1 MKRSVH
7 YVMLLS
13 LLVQFFTPLLA
24 LAEETGDV
32 SPPGQSQSIDQPEVA
47 TKENL
52 LSLDTEKSSAT
63 ITDDQ
68 AATLKLFGS
77 LVRNDAAKEM
87 TFQLP
92 AEFTLAD
99 EHKVGELKNQTEDQL
114 GTYEVDSAD
123 LQTVKLQLNQSTLGA
138 VEDFYLELIGRYTR
152 GPDKKLALKDSQE
165 NEYVIP
171 ITEEANANESS
182 SQSTSPKDS
191 TTATSQS
198 QKQSTSQ
205 SQKQAAQEAST
216 QSTTSQAKSS
226 ETKQTARSQSSSS
239 ADTKTSTTQSGSAT
253 KATKNPDKLLGALAR
268 SFLGSEDKKTASD
281 VKQAEQESAA
291 SKEAADQKKNPEKA
305 AARTKANQSQIG
317 PQADS
322 NSLNEKL
329 NSKDIKVNL
338 TYYDD
343 QHPLAQGGIKAGSSV
358 PVDAGVNFDFDFDFD
373 DINLEKGDTY
383 VTKLPDLVKFTR
395 EFKNVPLTDSNGD
408 EYGRFSITNDGTNNI
423 LTIVMENP
431 NTTSAKVNFSGSL
444 DSGKIDEPG
453 EKDITFPDNNQLP
466 QSKVTVKPKVS
477 SSVSK
482 KGQPDKTRNPSEV
495 TWTVDF
501 NRDYQT
507 LTNAT
512 ITEDFP
518 KTEAPDPSKPTEK
531 KTLLSYLNAKVFQVN
546 YDLNGNE
553 IKAPPPAE
561 VPATD
566 YTLDPTTGNLTFKKA
581 INQPYRIVYQTK
593 IGEDFKPKGANGKTL
608 SIENT
613 ADFDATE
620 IQKIPAKASV
630 KAIYDGMIGKEQT
643 KYDKN
648 TQSYTWT
655 IHYNQSQ
662 KDIDQEAKIID
673 RYSNNMDLIAPDEPI
688 AKDDVTP
695 VIYKT
700 TIEPDGKVTRGEK
713 LDPNYYSFR
722 KTTEEN
728 GKKGFEITFNQEFY
742 KDGLDQ
748 QQAYDV
754 VYKTQINQPVQSG
767 MKVSNEVETKKPPT
781 APIEKTHTPQQQ
793 MGIKRHQVFNPKTHM
808 SHWRSTINGN
818 NYEMLDPVIYDKS
831 TAASEGNLG
840 FPQMDDNQES
850 PQGFELRDTTLP
862 GRPLL
867 VEGTDYEVIYK
878 DKNNQPIDPGKAK
891 TYASFEIRLKG
902 DKYTSG
908 GKIITN
914 HSFQIEYYTYLNID
928 ESSRNPNYRYDNDLE
943 VKWNDPNEPGQPPFE
958 NSNKTGYKANDSQA
972 NQGLKNGSYD
982 PKTKTITWTMYVN
995 YNNVKTPGIEID
1007 DPIQGNQKLKDL
1019 NSSLVIERGRID
1031 EKGNFQKDSDVW
1043 NANHKEGY
1051 VDLEKSQ
1058 SPNNQKLHI
1067 ILGEMEKEGQDT
1079 YPDAIPRWNQEDVDE
1094 NRMMVFKIQYETS
1107 LDNVIVDAASEYN
1120 NADVTV
1126 NRDQTDIDAQ
1136 VSIAYSKEGSAKEV
1150 DYDDQTGLINWKVW
1164 LNRNQS
1170 TLIKPVVTDTPSN
1183 NQLLDPDSIKIYQ
1196 TEIAENGAV
1205 SALMDQPLDPNQYK
1219 VTITTDP
1226 KTGQQTMKIDFEKLA
1241 KDGNPVGTMKK
1252 PYLITYASRP
1262 NFEKNGE
1269 TVSNNAI
1276 LSSNGKLID
1285 KPPSNSQKKITVD
1298 NATGNAI
1305 GAKGSITL
1313 TKKTEA
1319 GDAGEVLPGATF
1331 RLYRHFIGKG
1341 QQPAD
1346 QLMGEGTTND
1356 YGKLTFAN
1364 LVRTRK
1370 TGDQPFVYLIKEV
1383 DSPFGF
1389 VKTTELANGQQIEL
1403 TGETAEQE
1411 IINVPQLYLKKM
1423 DRNGKQLGGATF
1435 EIRDVQNKN
1444 NVVQTIN
1451 SKSDS
1456 TTIDGENYADPI
1468 NSYSWTKDLAGPD
1481 VSDGNDFK
1489 EYTYK
1494 IVETKAPTGYYKNPT
1509 ELEFSVR
1516 VYKDGQKVFV
1526 VDGKE
1531 LAKDTIH
1538 QFELANYQGSA
1549 TFKKVDKDGNG
1560 LGNAIFTLYQD
1571 DGKTAIRSNI
1581 KSKDSDGQVL
1591 IQDLAPGK
1599 YTLKETKAPDGFYLN
1614 GTSIKF
1620 EIPSMESGTSNPI
1633 EASQEPQPVK
1643 INGNENFVNYK
1654 GKVKLLKVD
1663 KDDKKLPNAQFI
1675 LVNEKGETIDRNG
1688 EVVSGSGKVL
1698 TFNSGDG
1705 PNEGIIEVDE
1715 LTPGK
1720 TYYLK
1725 EIQAPVFSTNP
1736 VTTHYIRT
1744 TDLIEIKMPVSK
1756 GATNND
1762 PSEAISLDGKD
1773 QIALDMTKTRPIYNF
1788 VWAAYFTKYR
1798 ALDLNQSA
1806 QTEPLGGAYYQ
1817 LERKNPNTG
1826 KYEVYKD
1833 EDQDLLK
1840 NGAEA
1845 VEVNGETKYYF
1856 KSSTDTTDNNLGRV
1870 QVGDLPVGDYQF
1882 VEVIPP
1888 DGYIRVTEPIK
1899 FDIPEEASEP
1909 EEINLDLQ
1917 DPKDPHSEL
1926 RKQAINYRGAVEITK
1941 HKVDDGKNSE
1951 ALEGAV
1957 FNIYKAGSDPAKDQ
1971 PVNSGPL
1978 KSEKDTGRVAYND
1991 LAPGKYFLLE
2001 MSTSGDAYVVN
2012 QTKIPFEI
2020 KASSDTSL
2028 TEKDIV
2034 KPLADKDGNDQP
2046 FINYKGQA
2054 TLIKNDDENKA
2065 LEGAEFKVVKL
2076 TDDLDTDE
2084 KIQNATAVDGNEKL
2098 VSDGTGEVKTTEL
2111 SPGDY
2116 ALVETKQPDG
2126 FIKNSQ
2132 PIKFTIPKTVT
2143 NAKQAV
2149 AQVTKDSDGND
2160 LTLVNYQG
2168 RAQLLKQTIDG
2179 KKLSGA
2185 RFRLE
2190 KVTLDPD
2197 KNVTGVDPTF
2207 KARENLSTNAQ
2218 GEVNVSGLVPGFY
2231 RFIETKAPTG
2241 YILNEEPLLPF
2252 EVQADVAGNA
2262 GIVKQD
2268 VYGND
2273 LIAYNYQGKV
2283 TLEKHDD
2290 QGEKLTGAEFKL
2302 VESGKTTA
2310 VKGFEK
2316 LVVKDGSLEVD
2327 NIPPGTYQF
2336 IETKAPAG
2344 YILNTKASDPFT
2356 IAAKEKVQPSDD
2368 GKPVERDALGPVNV
2382 INYQGRVELTKV
2394 DAFDNKPLEGVVF
2407 KLQQAGKDVKG
2418 YEQLKTDRSGK
2429 VMIENLAPGAYELV
2443 EVTPLAGYQ
2452 LAEPVTITIDDSASG
2467 KPKVTAQKVENHYKG
2482 KVKLTKT
2489 DPNRAGTKLAGAV
2502 FRLEKVTLTNAQQV
2516 EKAEQIE
2523 VSGQSSFVSDANGEV
2538 NVENLDPGYYRFVE
2552 TKAPNG
2558 YILNEAPLEVFEI
2571 KKENKAAV
2579 VEKDLQGKPLV
2590 ADNYQGTVELTKQ
2603 DSKTKK
2609 GLANAVFELR
2619 QGDQVIK
2626 RDLTTDDAG
2635 KLTVDQL
2642 APGDYVFVETKA
2654 PTGYVLDQTPV
2665 KFTITTRAT
2674 GKPILVKLAKDNSL
2688 TPSTPPTDDTPP
2700 PGGNVPPGGYTPP
2713 GLNWPPGVN
2722 WPHYNWPNI
2731 PSYNWPEYGIP
2742 SYSLPNYNWPSSSRI
2757 PGVSVTPTG
2766 NSYPSYRSKTPLAS
2780 DSPARALL
2788 QTGMKT
2794 STTWVIL
2801 GLVIVAG
2808 VGSVWYVRKRKQT

>member
-1 MKRSVH
+1 M
-7 YVMLLS
+7 MLLS

-553 IKAPPPAE
+553 IKVPPPAE

-767 MKVSNEVETKKPPT
+767 MKVSNEVETKNPPT

-982 PKTKTITWTMYVN
+982 PKSKTITWTMYVN

-1051 VDLEKSQ
+1051 VGLEKSQ

-1183 NQLLDPDSIKIYQ
+1183 NQLLDPDSIKVYQ
-1196 TEIAENGAV
+1196 TEIADDGTV
-1205 SALMDQPLDPNQYK
+1205 SALMDQSLDPSQYK

-1226 KTGQQTMKIDFEKLA
+1226 KTGQQTMKIDFEQLA
-1241 KDGNPVGTMKK
+1241 EDGNPVGTMKK

-1276 LSSNGKLID
+1276 LSSNGKVID

-1298 NATGNAI
+1298 DATGNAI

-1313 TKKTEA
+1313 TKKTKT

-1331 RLYRHFIGKG
+1331 RLYRHFIGEG

-1346 QLMGEGTTND
+1346 QLMGEGATND

-1370 TGDQPFVYLIKEV
+1370 TGDQPFVYLLKEI

-1411 IINVPQLYLKKM
+1411 IVNVPQLYLKKM

-1444 NVVQTIN
+1444 NVVQTIH

-1481 VSDGNDFK
+1481 VSDDNDFK

-1516 VYKDGQKVFV
+1516 VYKDGHKVFV
-1526 VDGKE
+1526 IDGQE

-1549 TFKKVDKDGNG
+1549 TFEKVDKDTKTG
-1560 LGNAIFTLYQD
+1560 LPGARFTLYD
-1571 DGKTAIRSNI
+1571 SNDKVIRSDIESNN
-1581 KSKDSDGQVL
+1581 DGDVL
-1591 IQDLAPGK
+1591 IEDLAPGE
-1599 YTLKETKAPDGFYLN
+1599 YSLQETKAPASYYINNTKITF
-1614 GTSIKF
+1614 TIP
-1620 EIPSMESGTSNPI
+1620 EITSGTTDK
-1633 EASQEPQPVK
+1633 PQAVAVK
-1643 INGNENFVNYK
+1643 IDGKNYFINYK
-1654 GKVKLLKVD
+1654 GTAKLQKLGLEANGTDYIGLKD
-1663 KDDKKLPNAQFI
+1663 AKFI
-1675 LVNEKGETIDRNG
+1675 LVDQDGNPTVTGNGIGSEANPIISGENG
-1688 EVVSGSGKVL
+1688 Y
-1698 TFNSGDG
+1698 FNITD
-1705 PNEGIIEVDE
+1705 
-1715 LTPGK
+1715 LFPGK

-1725 EIQAPVFSTNP
+1725 EIEAPLYDDGDPNDPNATRYV
-1736 VTTHYIRT
+1736 RT
-1744 TDLIEIKMPVSK
+1744 TDLIEIKMPDT
-1756 GATNND
+1756 A
-1762 PSEAISLDGKD
+1762 PLDKNGKQPPGTASIEKD
-1773 QIALDMTKTRPIYNF
+1773 GDITLDLTKERPIYNF
-1788 VWAAYFTKYR
+1788 VWAAYFTKHR
-1798 ALDLNQSA
+1798 VLNLKQPD
-1806 QTEPLGGAYYQ
+1806 QTEALGGAYYQ
-1817 LERKNPNTG
+1817 LELEKP
-1826 KYEVYKD
+1826 
-1833 EDQDLLK
+1833 EDSGEWISIDDARQLAH
-1840 NGAEA
+1840 GAEA

-1856 KSSTDTTDNNLGRV
+1856 KSSMDTEGIDKDGKPILGRV
-1870 QVGDLPVGDYQF
+1870 QVGDLPAGNYRF
-1882 VEVIPP
+1882 VETIAPE
-1888 DGYIRVTEPIK
+1888 GYIRITEPIEFTVPK
-1899 FDIPEEASEP
+1899 TAKQGEEED
-1909 EEINLDLQ
+1909 LDEKNNAGA
-1917 DPKDPHSEL
+1917 P
-1926 RKQAINYRGAVEITK
+1926 QAINYRGAVEITK

-1951 ALEGAV
+1951 ALEGAL
-1957 FNIYKAGSDPAKDQ
+1957 FNIYKVGADPAKDQ
-1971 PVNSGPL
+1971 PVNPDPL
-1978 KSEKDTGRVAYND
+1978 KSEENTGRVAYND
-1991 LAPGKYFLLE
+1991 LAPGEYFLLE
-2001 MSTSGDAYVVN
+2001 MSTQGDAYVVN

-2020 KASSDTSL
+2020 KASADTSL

-2034 KPLADKDGNDQP
+2034 KPLADKDGKDQP

-2098 VSDGTGEVKTTEL
+2098 ISKETGTVKTTEL

-2149 AQVTKDSDGND
+2149 TQVTKDSDGND